1 MSWVFVKRCVLGEGL
16 QLTLVTMPGDGYCSG
31 EPRRSRESPRIMG
44 QKHKLR
50 SEGHTWDLQEAT
62 TDPRMEGRREQSVN
76 SV

>member
-1 MSWVFVKRCVLGEGL
+1 
-16 QLTLVTMPGDGYCSG
+16 MPGDGYCSG

-62 TDPRMEGRREQSVN
+62 IDPRMEGRQEQSVN